1 MFIWGGSG
9 TGKTIVA
16 LEILKTKVSHFKW
29 NEKPVKVIV
38 TQYGG
43 GENDETPLKE
53 NMKRQL
59 INVKKEVI
67 SLQKLCIQHGVDY
80 NEKQRHPKDLLN
92 EITQALGAFYSDS
105 DHHVLFLC
113 DEVPACT
120 SGGQTS
126 ADWRDVSTPANVT
139 WIYSIKPESDMLI
152 LDMNDFTPPTNNE
165 KILTKKLLHSHRN
178 SYQIR
183 SVSTKCIFKYKH

>member
-59 INVKKEVI
+59 INMENVSVV
-67 SLQKLCIQHGVDY
+67 SRQDLCQNLVVDY
-80 NEKQRHPKDLLN
+80 EHPKDLLN
-92 EITQALGAFYSDS
+92 KITVALGASNP

-139 WIYSIKPESDMLI
+139 WIYSMKPESDMLI